1 MGASTRFFTQC
12 RGAARGYL
20 AFEVPVSKKVRAG
33 SHARGREVPCS
44 VFELDGGSAIV
55 REAGCRPGGRAV
67 IVTVP
72 FARGGQV
79 VSLIA
84 TAGPWSR

>member
-1 MGASTRFFTQC
+1 MGASTRFLTQC

-72 FARGGQV
+72 LLEAARLYR
-79 VSLIA
+79 S
-84 TAGPWSR
+84 P